1 MTPIV
6 PEVNLSAQCLMNTY
20 NGMRW
25 VAPELKYDG
34 TSRNACTA
42 LRCSITVIRRAAKSG
57 LLTLAATFLVVFMVV
72 RNPSGS
78 YRWLG
83 SFGRKIVSKPRSGM

>member
-1 MTPIV
+1 M
-6 PEVNLSAQCLMNTY
+6 NLSAQCLMNTY

-42 LRCSITVIRRAAKSG
+42 LRCSITAVRRAAKSR
-57 LLTLAATFLVVFMVV
+57 LLRLAVMFLAVL
-72 RNPSGS
+72 NP
-78 YRWLG
+78 
-83 SFGRKIVSKPRSGM
+83 F

>member
-34 TSRNACTA
+34 TSRKACTA
-42 LRCSITVIRRAAKSG
+42 LRCSITAFRRAAKSC
-57 LLTLAATFLVVFMVV
+57 LLTLAATFVIVLLVVL
-72 RNPSGS
+72 NLSGS

>member
-1 MTPIV
+1 
-6 PEVNLSAQCLMNTY
+6 
-20 NGMRW
+20 
-25 VAPELKYDG
+25 
-34 TSRNACTA
+34 